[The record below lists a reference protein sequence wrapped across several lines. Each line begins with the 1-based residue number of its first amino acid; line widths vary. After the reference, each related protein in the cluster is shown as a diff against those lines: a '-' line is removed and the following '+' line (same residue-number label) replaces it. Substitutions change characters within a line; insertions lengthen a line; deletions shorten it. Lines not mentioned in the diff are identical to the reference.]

1 MKRLSFLSLSL
12 LGFFLFT
19 GFEVFS
25 QYHPND
31 PRVEVTGVAFKELIP
46 DRLFFDIT
54 LSEKDARTKMNALE
68 RDLQRALRDAGV
80 DVEKQLKVKD
90 AFGSLESRLLRKN
103 EVQNTKTF
111 ELELRTAADLD
122 AVLTQLSEKK
132 ITEIVLNRMEH
143 SAINEEL
150 LELKKEAIM
159 DAKNKADVLAATL
172 SQRVGAAVYIVDTS
186 MPSTVIRMRGT
197 SSLKMMADMEELAL
211 LDIKPI
217 RLESRLNVHFRL
229 LAD

>member
-1 MKRLSFLSLSL
+1 MRLSFLSLSMLGML
-12 LGFFLFT
+12 LFS
-19 GFEVFS
+19 GFEAFS

-31 PRVEVTGVAFKELIP
+31 PRVEVTGMATKELIP

-54 LSEKDARTKMNALE
+54 LSEKDARTKMNTLE

-111 ELELRTAADLD
+111 ELELKNAAEVD
-122 AVLTQLSEKK
+122 AVLLQLSEKK
-132 ITEIVLNRMEH
+132 ITEIALNRMEH
-143 SAINEEL
+143 SAIEKEL
-150 LELKKEAIM
+150 LALKKEAIV
-159 DAKNKADVLAATL
+159 DAKNKAEVMAATL
-172 SQRVGAAVYIVDTS
+172 NQQVGPAVYIVDTYT
-186 MPSTVIRMRGT
+186 PNTVVRLRG
-197 SSLKMMADMEELAL
+197 SAAVKMMADMEELAL

-217 RLESRLNVHFRL
+217 RLESRLQVHFRL
-229 LAD
+229 LD